1 MGLWNWPNTPSA
13 RRPQIPPTACT
24 DTEPPGSSTS
34 MRSSSHSI
42 ENVITVPA
50 TEPMTTA
57 AAGLTNAHDALLA
70 TSPPTQPLAVSEASG
85 LPKRTLVMNAAVSA
99 EADAAS
105 MVLMAMNAA
114 PEASPLVK
122 RIAPAELRPIQPT
135 RASTQPKSTRT
146 ALCPGIAGA
155 MPSAEYFPRRGPN
168 IHATDKAVRPP

>member
-1 MGLWNWPNTPSA
+1 M
-13 RRPQIPPTACT
+13 PPTACT

-57 AAGLTNAHDALLA
+57 SAGFTNAHDALLA

-85 LPKRTLVMNAAVSA
+85 LPNRTLVINAAASA

-105 MVLMAMNAA
+105 MVLTAINAA
-114 PEASPLVK
+114 PDDSPPVN
-122 RIAPAELRPIQPT
+122 RIAPAELSPIQP
-135 RASTQPKSTRT
+135 
-146 ALCPGIAGA
+146 
-155 MPSAEYFPRRGPN
+155 
-168 IHATDKAVRPP
+168 